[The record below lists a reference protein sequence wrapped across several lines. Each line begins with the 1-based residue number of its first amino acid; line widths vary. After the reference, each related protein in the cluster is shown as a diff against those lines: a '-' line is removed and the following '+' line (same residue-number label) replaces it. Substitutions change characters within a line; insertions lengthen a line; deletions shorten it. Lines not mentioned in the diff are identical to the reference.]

1 MVLHKLPK
9 GLGNDQG
16 ALRFPVQNAV
26 GKFTLLPVNYVHS
39 SFSADRDNP
48 ISCSNTL
55 KLTHS
60 FQQIENEMRPQ
71 SGSIRQISQRNCETD
86 S

>member
-26 GKFTLLPVNYVHS
+26 GKFTLLNYVHS

-48 ISCSNTL
+48 ISCSNTRT
-55 KLTHS
+55 LTHS
-60 FQQIENEMRPQ
+60 LQQIENEMRPQ